1 MKKIIALG
9 LLTVAIS
16 AVAADDDCGCWINEK
31 TGIQVPKNQLVPNG
45 VKLDIGDP
53 NHAEIPAVKSG
64 HPDIIPDFP
73 GADYTRL
80 PSGQWIN
87 SKTGVPVPCADL
99 VPIGAKLNIGDP
111 NHAEVPAVKSGHP
124 DIIPDFPGASYVRVP
139 CPEEK
144 PSSTPGG
151 VKTAAAPTAPAND
164 LFQLSLGYNFM
175 RTDKEDVKNLHGFQV
190 AGFYNVNSWLAVG
203 GEFSGLFGT
212 DTRHYSM
219 VNEHVSL
226 DRYLYMFGPQVTF
239 QPIPQVPQIQL
250 VGHVLAG
257 GVHDENEFRYSGMTH
272 RSSANAFALTVGG
285 GVDVQVT
292 RQITIGPVFDYT
304 PTAFPASN
312 GHNWQ
317 NNWRVGVVGK
327 FSF

>member
-1 MKKIIALG
+1 MKKNINWVILVIF
-9 LLTVAIS
+9 L
-16 AVAADDDCGCWINEK
+16 AVVFAGQTRAQNPAPQVQSQSDCFEWNGKWWKWINVKDGK
-31 TGIQVPKNQLVPNG
+31 TVPCKQLLPAG
-45 VKLDIGDP
+45 AKFDDP
-53 NHAEIPAVKSG
+53 EQNHATIY
-64 HPDIIPDFP
+64 
-73 GADYTRL
+73 GATR
-80 PSGQWIN
+80 SFG
-87 SKTGVPVPCADL
+87 T
-99 VPIGAKLNIGDP
+99 
-111 NHAEVPAVKSGHP
+111 
-124 DIIPDFPGASYVRVP
+124 YVRVP
-139 CPEEK
+139 CEEGS
-144 PSSTPGG
+144 SSTTGG
-151 VKTAAAPTAPAND
+151 VKTASSSAAIGGAATNPLEGNFLPSTPAFPETQPAKD
-164 LFQLSLGYNFM
+164 LFQVGVGYNFM
-175 RTDKEDVKNLHGFQV
+175 RTDKEDVKNLNGFQV

-212 DTRHYSM
+212 ATRHYSM
-219 VNEHVSL
+219 VNEDISL
-226 DRYLYMFGPQVTF
+226 DRYLYLFGPQVTF
-239 QPIPQVPQIQL
+239 HPIPQVPQIQL

-272 RSSANAFALTVGG
+272 RSSANAFAMTVGG